1 MTQFFA
7 QYSTVFN
14 FFLISLGFG
23 YAQQV
28 VLRAGVFSVAPAGF
42 AAIGGYAVAIMAK
55 QTGLPIPLVIF
66 LGAALGATA
75 GWVLSLPLAQLRGAF
90 QAIATLAFVKVIIAL
105 LLYFEEYTGGALG
118 VTNIPRVMNTWLLLG
133 FVLFA
138 MYISWSIGR
147 TGVGRVFDALRQ
159 DEQVAATLG
168 ASIRNY
174 HALAFTVSGMLG
186 GLFGGLQSLYVFSIE
201 PVDYGFALIVTI
213 LTIVVL
219 GGRTTLLGPIMGAA
233 ILALIPEIV
242 RPLAD
247 YKQLMNGVILVLVIT
262 FLPNG
267 VGDELVF
274 YVRRKLRAMR
284 KRKAEEEKGAG
295 RAVASN

>member
-1 MTQFFA
+1 
-7 QYSTVFN
+7 
-14 FFLISLGFG
+14 
-23 YAQQV
+23 
-28 VLRAGVFSVAPAGF
+28 
-42 AAIGGYAVAIMAK
+42 MATR
-55 QTGLPIPLVIF
+55 TGLPIPLVIF
-66 LGAALGATA
+66 LGASLGAMA
-75 GWVLSLPLAQLRGAF
+75 GYILSVPLAQLRGAF

-105 LLYFEEYTGGALG
+105 LLYFEDFTGGALG
-118 VTNIPRVMNTWLLLG
+118 VKNIPREMNTWLLLG
-133 FVLFA
+133 FVLA
-138 MYISWSIGR
+138 TMYISWSIGR
-147 TGVGRVFDALRQ
+147 SGVGRVFDALRQ

-168 ASIRNY
+168 ASIRRY
-174 HALAFTVSGMLG
+174 HALAFTVSGLLG

-201 PVDYGFALIVTI
+201 PVDYSFALIVTI

-284 KRKAEEEKGAG
+284 ARKSESNGGAG
-295 RAVASN
+295 RAVTSN